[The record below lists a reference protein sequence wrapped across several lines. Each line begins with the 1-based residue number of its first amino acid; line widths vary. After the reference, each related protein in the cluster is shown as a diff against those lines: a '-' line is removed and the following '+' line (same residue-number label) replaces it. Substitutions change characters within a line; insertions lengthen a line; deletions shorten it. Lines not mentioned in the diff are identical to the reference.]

1 MSFQTN
7 QVSTINVDSKTITL
21 VSTPR
26 RGEPICCANRWCWF
40 SFVSGWGRGII

>member
-1 MSFQTN
+1 MGFQTN

-26 RGEPICCANRWCWF
+26 RGEPIGP
-40 SFVSGWGRGII
+40 SGHLKASLTEPMWL